1 MASRAKKLSPEEIIT
16 AIKQL
21 TPEEYETLE
30 ILADKELTKE
40 LLDRAD
46 EVEREFKENR
56 LLSIED
62 LFSE

>member
-1 MASRAKKLSPEEIIT
+1 MARLAKKLSPKEIIT

-40 LLDRAD
+40 LLNKAD
-46 EVEREFKENR
+46 EVEREFK
-56 LLSIED
+56 
-62 LFSE
+62 